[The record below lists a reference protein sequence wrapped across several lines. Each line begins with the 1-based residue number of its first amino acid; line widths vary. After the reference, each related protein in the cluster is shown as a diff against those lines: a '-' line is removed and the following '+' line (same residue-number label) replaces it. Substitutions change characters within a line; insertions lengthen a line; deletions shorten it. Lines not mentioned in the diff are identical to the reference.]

1 MPTSTVT
8 VPYGLMHKEDTSITS
23 HGHRWAVLLFMVGI
37 VQWDYGQVSPKFRGG
52 ENWGLSSSI
61 MDGHAQLDLEAL
73 ERDILINY
81 LVIISPIL
89 VVFD

>member
-1 MPTSTVT
+1 
-8 VPYGLMHKEDTSITS
+8 
-23 HGHRWAVLLFMVGI
+23 MVGI

-73 ERDILINY
+73 EGDILINY
-81 LVIISPIL
+81 LVIISRCWLYLIKYNIINYCY
-89 VVFD
+89 FYSG

>member
-1 MPTSTVT
+1 M
-8 VPYGLMHKEDTSITS
+8 
-23 HGHRWAVLLFMVGI
+23 LLVVVAI

-61 MDGHAQLDLEAL
+61 MDDHAQLDLEAL
-73 ERDILINY
+73 EGDILIKY
-81 LVIISPIL
+81 LVIISPML

>member
-1 MPTSTVT
+1 
-8 VPYGLMHKEDTSITS
+8 
-23 HGHRWAVLLFMVGI
+23 MVAI
-37 VQWDYGQVSPKFRGG
+37 VQWDYSQVSPKFRGG

-61 MDGHAQLDLEAL
+61 MDGHAQLYLEAL
-73 ERDILINY
+73 EVDILINY